1 MQRSIKN
8 TFFFVKVSIYFSLYF
23 LFFGKTNLSCLRI
36 GASSKLVG
44 TNTKVSTL
52 MMIMMIMIMMMI
64 IMMTNSVQQ
73 CPSCQARGKYFH
85 NTLCKDGERKKTH
98 LFFFLAGRFLT
109 FFLEGDPLAAILWSN
124 CAHF

>member
-8 TFFFVKVSIYFSLYF
+8 NFFFVKVSIYFSLYF
-23 LFFGKTNLSCLRI
+23 LFFGKSNLSCLRI

-52 MMIMMIMIMMMI
+52 MMIMIMMMI

-73 CPSCQARGKYFH
+73 CPSCQARGKYFR
-85 NTLCKDGERKKTH
+85 KDGEKKKTH